1 MHRFRIFR
9 YGLRATM
16 NLLRLGLQRFVE
28 LTPLRLPAAQTIMQC
43 LRFYVFVHMMLFTK
57 EDITLLKF
65 LRQDKCYSAIQL
77 LKEIY
82 HWQVLFITRSIQ
94 YNAIQWAFGVHWLQ
108 NVVKMYKR

>member
-16 NLLRLGLQRFVE
+16 NSLRLGLQRFAE
-28 LTPLRLPAAQTIMQC
+28 LMPLRLRPAQTITQC
-43 LRFYVFVHMMLFTK
+43 LLFYVFVRMMLFTK

-65 LRQDKCYSAIQL
+65 LRQDKCYNAIQL

-82 HWQVLFITRSIQ
+82 HWQ
-94 YNAIQWAFGVHWLQ
+94 
-108 NVVKMYKR
+108 